1 MYIDSIQRLT
11 STTSTQIQSDTVKDP
26 SVLDKVLSLPIRYKN
41 IQIES
46 GKFVKDVY
54 RLNSRTDLH

>member
-1 MYIDSIQRLT
+1 MYIDWIQRLT

-26 SVLDKVLSLPIRYKN
+26 SVLDKVLRLPICYKN

-54 RLNSRTDLH
+54 RLNSKTDLH